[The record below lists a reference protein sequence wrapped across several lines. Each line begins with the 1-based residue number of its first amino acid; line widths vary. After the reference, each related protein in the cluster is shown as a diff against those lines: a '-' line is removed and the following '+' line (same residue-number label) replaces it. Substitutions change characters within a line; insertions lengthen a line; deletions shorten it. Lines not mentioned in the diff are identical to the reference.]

1 MMQNNRGIG
10 RKGKINSNIQ
20 ISENVSELF
29 KITLPFNGIILLH
42 VILSGFNSPKIL
54 D

>member
-10 RKGKINSNIQ
+10 RKGKIISNVQ
-20 ISENVSELF
+20 ITENVSELF
-29 KITLPFNGIILLH
+29 KITLTFND
-42 VILSGFNSPKIL
+42 VILSGFNSPRVL